1 MTDTVLIAGAGPT
14 GLTLAVDLARRN
26 VDVRIVDKATSPFTG
41 SRGDGIQPRT
51 LEVFDDLGVLD
62 AVLAAGSP
70 PALMRAY
77 LDGTLVAERRMSESR
92 AATPAVPYP
101 NPWVLGQSDTE
112 RLLRDR
118 LAAFGVHVEFGTAL
132 AGFTQNADEVRAT
145 LIGPDG
151 TEDVAARYLIGADGG
166 AGTVRRTLGIPFEGT
181 TDESIRMLLGDVPVD
196 ALDHD
201 FGYWFA
207 TAAAPAAGVALTPLP
222 GGRLFQFM
230 APLGDDPRP
239 TRAVLQERLDQVSGR
254 TDLSVGEPVWSTVWR
269 PNIRLAQR
277 FRSGRVFLAGD
288 AAHVHPPTGGQGMN
302 TGIQDA
308 YNLGW
313 KLAAA
318 LNGDPGPLETYEP
331 ERRGVARRVLG
342 LSTALL
348 GKHLEGHEDAMHR
361 GTETHQL
368 DISYREAADTPGLAA
383 GDRAPDAPLR
393 RGDGSTLR
401 LFDLFRGPHATHLTF
416 GAPAESVE
424 DAGVRAYSIVAPGHR
439 PGAGQLVAVDG
450 HAFTEYAATAGTQVL
465 VRPDG
470 YLAWHR
476 QG

>member
-1 MTDTVLIAGAGPT
+1 MTRPVLIAGAGPT
-14 GLTLAVDLARRN
+14 GLTLAIDLARRGI
-26 VDVRIVDKATSPFTG
+26 DVRIEDKATTPFSG

-62 AVLAAGSP
+62 AVLGAGSP
-70 PALMRAY
+70 APLMRAY

-92 AATPAVPYP
+92 AAGPAVPYP

-118 LAAFGVHVEFGTAL
+118 LAEFGVHVEFGTAL
-132 AGFTQNADEVRAT
+132 AGFTQDADEVRAT
-145 LIGPDG
+145 LSVPGG
-151 TEDVAARYLIGADGG
+151 TENVAARYLIGADGG

-207 TAAAPAAGVALTPLP
+207 TAATPTAGVALTPLP
-222 GGRLFQFM
+222 GGRLFQFA

-239 TRAVLQERLDQVSGR
+239 TRAVLQERLDRVSGR
-254 TDLSVGEPVWSTVWR
+254 TDLIVGEPVWSTVWR

-318 LNGDPGPLETYEP
+318 LSGDPGPLETYES
-331 ERRGVARRVLG
+331 ERRAVARRVLG

-348 GKHLEGHEDAMHR
+348 DKHLEGHEDAMNR
-361 GTETHQL
+361 GAETHQL
-368 DISYREAADTPGLAA
+368 DISYRDAADTAGLTA

-393 RGDGSTLR
+393 RDDGSALR
-401 LFDLFRGPHATHLTF
+401 LFDLFRGPHATRLTF
-416 GAPAESVE
+416 GAPAEATEV
-424 DAGVRAYSIVAPGHR
+424 AGVRAYSIVAPGHR
-439 PGAGQLVAVDG
+439 LEPGQLIAVDG
-450 HAFTEYAATAGTQVL
+450 HAFTDYAATAGTQVL

>member
-1 MTDTVLIAGAGPT
+1 
-14 GLTLAVDLARRN
+14 
-26 VDVRIVDKATSPFTG
+26 
-41 SRGDGIQPRT
+41 
-51 LEVFDDLGVLD
+51 
-62 AVLAAGSP
+62 
-70 PALMRAY
+70 
-77 LDGTLVAERRMSESR
+77 MSEPRKPS
-92 AATPAVPYP
+92 PAVPYP

-112 RLLRDR
+112 RLLRER
-118 LAAFGVHVEFGTAL
+118 LAEFGVRVEFGTAL
-132 AGFTQNADEVRAT
+132 VDFTQDTDAVRAA
-145 LIGPDG
+145 LAGPGG
-151 TEDVAARYLIGADGG
+151 TEYVAAQYLIGADGG

-181 TDESIRMLLGDVPVD
+181 TDESIRMLLGDVRVD

-207 TAAAPAAGVALTPLP
+207 SADTPTSGVALTLLP
-222 GGRLFQFM
+222 GGRLFQFA

-239 TRAVLQERLDQVSGR
+239 TRGVLQEQLDRVSGR

-302 TGIQDA
+302 TCIQDA

-318 LNGDPGPLETYEP
+318 LVGDPGPLDTYEP
-331 ERRGVARRVLG
+331 ERRGVAQRVLG

-348 GKHLEGHEDAMHR
+348 GKHLAGHEDAMHR
-361 GTETHQL
+361 GAETHQL
-368 DISYREAADTPGLAA
+368 DISYRRTAEAAGLTA

-393 RGDGSTLR
+393 RGDGSALR
-401 LFDLFRGPHATHLTF
+401 LFDLFRGPHATRLTF
-416 GAPAESVE
+416 GAPVE
-424 DAGVRAYSIVAPGHR
+424 TTEDTGVRAYSIVAPGHR
-439 PGAGQLVAVDG
+439 PGPGQLIAVDG
-450 HAFTEYAATAGTQVL
+450 HAFIDYAATPGTRVQ

>member
-1 MTDTVLIAGAGPT
+1 MTATVLIAGAGPT
-14 GLTLAVDLARRN
+14 GLTLAIDLARRG
-26 VDVRIVDKATSPFTG
+26 VDVRIVDKAAAPFIG

-70 PALMRAY
+70 PPLLRVHV
-77 LDGTLVAERRMSESR
+77 DGELVAERRMSEPREPS
-92 AATPAVPYP
+92 AAVPYP
-101 NPWVLGQSDTE
+101 NPWTLGQSDIERVLRE
-112 RLLRDR
+112 RLTE
-118 LAAFGVHVEFGTAL
+118 FGVRVEFGTAL
-132 AGFTQNADEVRAT
+132 VDFTQDGDEARAVLT
-145 LIGPDG
+145 GPDG
-151 TEDVAARYLIGADGG
+151 TENVTASYLVGADGG

-196 ALDHD
+196 ALDHG
-201 FGYWFA
+201 FGYWYA
-207 TAAAPAAGVALTPLP
+207 TAAAPTAGVALTPLP
-222 GGRLFQFM
+222 GGRLFQFA
-230 APLGDDPRP
+230 APLGDHPRA
-239 TRAVLQERLDQVSGR
+239 TRAVLQEQLDRVSGR
-254 TDLSVGEPVWSTVWR
+254 TDLTVGEPVWSTVWR

-318 LNGDPGPLETYEP
+318 LDGDPGPLETYEP
-331 ERRGVARRVLG
+331 ERRGVAQRVFG
-342 LSTALL
+342 ISTALL
-348 GKHLEGHEDAMHR
+348 DKHLEGPEDAMHR

-368 DISYREAADTPGLAA
+368 DISYRSPGDTAGLAA

-401 LFDLFRGPHATHLTF
+401 LFDLYRGPHATRLTF
-416 GAPAESVE
+416 GAPASATEA
-424 DAGVRAYSIVAPGHR
+424 AGVRAYSILAPGDR
-439 PGAGQLVAVDG
+439 PGPGQLIAVDG
-450 HAFTEYAATAGTQVL
+450 HAFTEYAATAGTRVQ

>member
-1 MTDTVLIAGAGPT
+1 MTRTVLIAGGGPT
-14 GLTLAVDLARRN
+14 GLTLAIDLARRG
-26 VDVRIVDKATSPFTG
+26 VDVRIVDKATTPFTG

-62 AVLAAGSP
+62 AVLAAGTP
-70 PALMRAY
+70 TPLMRAY
-77 LDGTLVAERRMSESR
+77 LDGTLVAERRMSEPR
-92 AATPAVPYP
+92 AASPAVPYP

-118 LAAFGVHVEFGTAL
+118 LAEFGVRVEFGTAL
-132 AGFTQNADEVRAT
+132 AGFTQDTDEVRAT
-145 LIGPDG
+145 LTGPGG
-151 TEDVAARYLIGADGG
+151 TENVAARYLIGADGG

-207 TAAAPAAGVALTPLP
+207 TAATPTAGVALTPLP
-222 GGRLFQFM
+222 GGRLFQFA

-239 TRAVLQERLDQVSGR
+239 TRAVLQERLDRVSGR
-254 TDLSVGEPVWSTVWR
+254 TDLTVGEPVWSTVWR

-318 LNGDPGPLETYEP
+318 MGGDPGPLETYES
-331 ERRGVARRVLG
+331 ERRAVARRVLG

-348 GKHLEGHEDAMHR
+348 DKHLEGHEDAMHR
-361 GTETHQL
+361 GAETHQL
-368 DISYREAADTPGLAA
+368 DISYRDASDAAGLTA

-393 RGDGSTLR
+393 TGDGGALR
-401 LFDLFRGPHATHLTF
+401 LFDLFRGPHATRLTF
-416 GAPAESVE
+416 GAPADISE

-439 PGAGQLVAVDG
+439 PEPGQLIAVDG
-450 HAFTEYAATAGTQVL
+450 HAFIDYAATAGTQVL

-470 YLAWHR
+470 YLAWYR